1 MENGNANPMSQL
13 PQLLEALLMRLEG
26 TLAEHAQDPARRELT
41 EALLGRLRK
50 QVRAMQTVTS
60 AAGGEGLT
68 PEQAAVV
75 AKVPVPQVS
84 IFPSWAT
91 KESKESK

>member
-26 TLAEHAQDPARRELT
+26 MLAEQARDPARRGLT

-50 QVRAMQTVTS
+50 QARAMQAVTS
-60 AAGGEGLT
+60 AASGEGLT
-68 PEQAAVV
+68 PEQAALV

-84 IFPSWAT
+84 IFPSWVKD
-91 KESKESK
+91 KERK